1 MFFTTI
7 FYHKQGTEATV
18 FCHLG
23 PLFFGAY
30 FATAPFMMC
39 EAKQLLLHYLA
50 ISEFL
55 ETVWTKIKNRIKK
68 K

>member
-1 MFFTTI
+1 
-7 FYHKQGTEATV
+7 
-18 FCHLG
+18 
-23 PLFFGAY
+23 
-30 FATAPFMMC
+30 MMC